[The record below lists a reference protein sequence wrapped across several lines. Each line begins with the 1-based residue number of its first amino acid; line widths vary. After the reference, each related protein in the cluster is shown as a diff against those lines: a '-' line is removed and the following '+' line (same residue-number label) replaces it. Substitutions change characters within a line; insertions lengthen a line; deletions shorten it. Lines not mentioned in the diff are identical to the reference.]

1 MGVSTDTIALGTSTG
16 TSKGEG
22 DASRSEGDASSSEGD
37 AWRSEGD
44 APRSEGNVSGGGILV
59 PSGW

>member
-16 TSKGEG
+16 THKGEG

-37 AWRSEGD
+37 ASRSEGD
-44 APRSEGNVSGGGILV
+44 ASRSEGNASGGGILV